1 MQPTPIQP
9 AVAARLTT
17 LTLFGLQS
25 GQVRWGLAQMGIAPK
40 QLQQVPGLLF
50 FKMLGSGQG
59 LSFSLMP
66 NLRRYGLLCTWA
78 SEAAA
83 DAFLSGSQFIHTY
96 QQHAQETWTVNLQ
109 PIQAHGL
116 WDGQQPFTPL
126 AAQPGTDGPLAVLT
140 RASVN
145 WLRIPAFCRYGLRTS
160 KTLAEAEGLYCSIG
174 LGELPFIRQATF
186 SVWESVE
193 AMKQFA
199 YRDPQHQEVMRR
211 TRAENW
217 YSEELFARFIPISS
231 AGTWNGHDPLAQAL
245 PQQAQW

>member
-1 MQPTPIQP
+1 
-9 AVAARLTT
+9 
-17 LTLFGLQS
+17 
-25 GQVRWGLAQMGIAPK
+25 MGVAPK

-66 NLRRYGLLCTWA
+66 NFRRYGLLCTWA
-78 SEAAA
+78 SEEAA
-83 DAFLSGSQFIHTY
+83 DAFLSNSQFIHTY
-96 QQHAQETWTVNLQ
+96 QQHTQETWTLKLQ
-109 PIQAHGL
+109 PTQAHGL
-116 WDGQQPFTPL
+116 WDGQQPFAPL
-126 AAQPGTDGPLAVLT
+126 AAPGTGGPLAVLT

-145 WLRIPAFCRYGLRTS
+145 WLRIPAFSRYGLRTS
-160 KTLAEAEGLYCSIG
+160 KTLAKAEGLYCSIG
-174 LGELPFIRQATF
+174 LGELPFVRQATF
-186 SVWESVE
+186 SVWESLD

-231 AGTWNGHDPLAQAL
+231 AGTWNGQDPLALAL
-245 PQQAQW
+245 PQQA